1 MSPLNQPSSRSGVR
15 VGILHSQTG
24 TMTLS
29 ESPLIDAALMAIA
42 QINQAGGVLGQRIE
56 PLVVDG
62 ASDPAE
68 FERQAR
74 NLIQSERVASVFGC
88 WTSVTRKAVKPVFQ
102 ELNALLWYPLQYE
115 GLESSPNIFYT
126 GCCPNQQVEPA
137 VTWLLQNKGKRFYLL
152 GSDYVF
158 PRTANKLVVAQ
169 LKQQGGEVVGK
180 EYVDLGETDFTDII
194 ARIRDLRPDV
204 VFNTLNGDSNQAF
217 YHQYRDAG
225 ITADEIPILAVSVAE
240 AELQSIGD
248 AAVGHYAS
256 WSYFQSIDTPENN
269 RFVENF
275 QARYGANRVTS
286 DPIEAAYSQVYLW
299 KQAVEAAQSFEV
311 DRVRVAAYGQS
322 FAAPGGLLKI
332 EPNHHVWKDFYIGQ
346 IVPGGQFSIVYSSKA
361 PIKPLPWLGV
371 EELSFDKSELVI
383 DMLAQ
388 VSQGIQQA
396 WLFEQKSRQ
405 LEALTQEL
413 QHVQQ
418 ALRES
423 AIKLGNHNLALT
435 KLAKSP
441 ALHQGDLKAALKEIT
456 EASVQ
461 NIGVERASVWLYDKT
476 GTKIKCL
483 DLFEKSPNQHSEGV
497 ELAAADYPA
506 YFQALQQEQPIAA
519 DDAHTDARTQEF
531 SEFYLAPL
539 GITSMLDIPIRIKGQ
554 TAGVVCLEHV
564 GAARHWMPEDLNFVR
579 SLADLVSLAIESR
592 DRKQAE
598 LALAESQRTLL
609 TLMSN
614 IPGIAYR
621 GLNDRD
627 WTMLFISEG
636 CYNLTG
642 YPAEAFTTQ
651 KTLTYNQLIHPE
663 DREPVWNE
671 VQAALANSCSFQ
683 ITYRIIT
690 ATGELK
696 WVWEQGRGI
705 FNPDGELLHLEG
717 LITDITARLQAE
729 EALRQ
734 SEERWQL
741 AVRGSKDGIFDLNFQ
756 TGEVFFSS
764 QWKAILGYEDHE
776 ISNSNEEWRSRIHP
790 DDYER
795 VMAASKA
802 HLAQQTPYFHEEYR
816 LRCKDGSYK
825 WILDRAQAL
834 WDEIGNPLR
843 MVGSHTDI
851 TDRKQAEEALH
862 QSEGRWQLALR
873 GTGDGIFDWT
883 VTTGE
888 VFASPRLLEMLGYTE
903 QELAYSFDTWRSLV
917 HPEDIDL
924 ALAALQAHLEDK
936 TPLYTVESRM
946 RCKDGSYKWI
956 LARGQAQ
963 WDESGQPVRML
974 GSHQDISDRKQA
986 EEEVQLL
993 LTISQ
998 AISAAPD
1005 FDTALEVA
1013 LEQVCKT
1020 TGWIYGEA
1028 WIPTIDES
1036 ALVCS
1041 PRWYCQGTGIDPTVA
1056 AAIER
1061 FREYSEVLTFLPGEE
1076 IPGQIWSTQQFQWV
1090 AQLSEI
1096 EDVLLRLELATEC
1109 GLKAAFGVPIVAIE
1123 NTDQQTEEQTGYLL
1137 SSPSPVLAVL
1147 VFFTLSTRC
1156 EDKRLRELVNA
1167 LAAQLGKVLQQKK
1180 VQAEMKTL
1188 FAAMTDVVTVRDVS
1202 GRCLNV
1208 IPTNT
1213 GNFYKPPAAMIGR
1226 KLHDDLPSE
1235 QAGLIL
1241 KGILEAVSTQ
1251 KTVAIEYCLPMGGRD
1266 VWLAETISPLNEE
1279 IAILVARDISDRK
1292 QTDEALR
1299 LEQEKSERLL
1309 RNILP
1314 EEIANQLKQNQGA
1327 IAEQFNEVTIL
1338 FADLVGFT
1346 PLSARLTPIEL
1357 VNLLNEIFSTFDE
1370 LAQQLGLEK
1379 IKTIGDA
1386 YMVAAGLPIPRAD
1399 HAEAIAQMGLAMQAA
1414 VDRFQSK
1421 QGENIQ
1427 IRIGI
1432 NTGIVVAGVIGTRKF
1447 IYDLWGDAVNVA
1459 SRMESS
1465 GQPGSIQVTAAT
1477 YERLKDKYVFEKRGT
1492 IKVKGKGEMVTYWLI
1507 GSQTSTGN

>member
-1 MSPLNQPSSRSGVR
+1 MLPLNQPSSLSRVQ
-15 VGILHSQTG
+15 VGILHSQSG
-24 TMTLS
+24 TMALC

-42 QINQAGGVLGQRIE
+42 QINQAGGVLGQHIE

-62 ASDPAE
+62 ASNPAE
-68 FERQAR
+68 FARQAR
-74 NLIQSERVASVFGC
+74 RLIQSAQVTTVFGC
-88 WTSVTRKAVKPVFQ
+88 WTSATRKAVKPVFE

-126 GCCPNQQVEPA
+126 GSCPNQQVEPA
-137 VTWLLQNKGKRFYLL
+137 VTWLLQNKGKRFYLI

-158 PRTANKLVVAQ
+158 PRTANQLIAAQ
-169 LKQQGGEVVGK
+169 LKQEGGEVVSK
-180 EYVDLGETDFTDII
+180 EYVDLGETNFTNII
-194 ARIRDLRPDV
+194 AQIRSLRPDV

-217 YHQYRDAG
+217 YRQYQDAG
-225 ITADEIPILAVSVAE
+225 ITADEIPILAVSIAE
-240 AELQSIGD
+240 SELQTIGD

-256 WSYFQSIDTPENN
+256 WSYFQSIDTPENSQ
-269 RFVENF
+269 FVKNF
-275 QARYGANRVTS
+275 QARYGSNRVTS

-311 DRVRVAAYGQS
+311 ERVRVAAYGQS
-322 FAAPGGLLKI
+322 LLAPGGLIKI
-332 EPNHHVWKDFYIGQ
+332 EPNHHVWKNCYIGQ
-346 IVPGGQFSIVYSSKA
+346 ILPGGQLAIVYSSEA
-361 PIKPLPWLGV
+361 LIKPLPWIGV
-371 EELSFDKSELVI
+371 EELNFDKSELVI
-383 DMLAQ
+383 NMLAQ

-405 LEALTQEL
+405 LEALTTQL
-413 QHVQQ
+413 QSAEA

-423 AIKLGNHNLALT
+423 AIALSNHNLSLT

-441 ALHQGDLKAALKEIT
+441 ALHQGDLNAALKEIT
-456 EASVQ
+456 EASTQ
-461 NIGVERASVWLYDKT
+461 NIEIERASVWLFDKT
-476 GTKIKCL
+476 GSKLQCL
-483 DLFEKSPNQHSEGV
+483 DLFENSLSQHSEGI
-497 ELAAADYPA
+497 ELTAADYPA
-506 YFQALQQEQPIAA
+506 YFQALQQDQPIAA
-519 DDAHTDARTQEF
+519 DDAHTDPRTQEF
-531 SEFYLAPL
+531 SEFYLTPL
-539 GITSMLDIPIRIKGQ
+539 GITSILDIPIRLKGQ
-554 TAGVVCLEHV
+554 TAGVICLEHV
-564 GAARHWMPEDLNFVR
+564 GATRNWMPEDLNFAR
-579 SLADLVSLAIESR
+579 SLADLVSLAIEAR

-621 GLNDRD
+621 CLNDRD

-636 CYNLTG
+636 CYNLTR

-651 KTLTYNQLIHPE
+651 KTVIYNQLIHPE
-663 DREPVWNE
+663 DRERVWNE
-671 VQAALANSCSFQ
+671 VQAALEDDRSFE
-683 ITYRIIT
+683 ITYRITT

-696 WVWEQGRGI
+696 WVWEQGQGI
-705 FNPDGELLHLEG
+705 FNSDGELLYLEG
-717 LITDITARLQAE
+717 LITDITARIQAE
-729 EALRQ
+729 EALRH
-734 SEERWQL
+734 SEE
-741 AVRGSKDGIFDLNFQ
+741 
-756 TGEVFFSS
+756 
-764 QWKAILGYEDHE
+764 
-776 ISNSNEEWRSRIHP
+776 
-790 DDYER
+790 
-795 VMAASKA
+795 
-802 HLAQQTPYFHEEYR
+802 
-816 LRCKDGSYK
+816 
-825 WILDRAQAL
+825 
-834 WDEIGNPLR
+834 
-843 MVGSHTDI
+843 
-851 TDRKQAEEALH
+851 
-862 QSEGRWQLALR
+862 RWQLALR
-873 GTGDGIFDWT
+873 GTGDGIFDWNI
-883 VTTGE
+883 TTGE
-888 VFASPRLLEMLGYTE
+888 IFASARLLEMLGYAE
-903 QELAYSFDTWRSLV
+903 HELDYSFNTWRHLV

-924 ALAALQAHLEDK
+924 TQAALQSHLEGK
-936 TPLYTVESRM
+936 TPLYSAEYRLH
-946 RCKDGSYKWI
+946 CKDGSYKWI

-963 WDESGQPVRML
+963 WDKSGQSVRML
-974 GSHQDISDRKQA
+974 GSHQDISNRKQV

-1013 LEQVCKT
+1013 LEQVCQT
-1020 TGWIYGEA
+1020 TRWIYGEA

-1041 PRWYCQGTGIDPTVA
+1041 TRWYCQSTGIDSTVV

-1061 FREYSEVLTFLPGEE
+1061 FRAYSEVLTFLPGEE
-1076 IPGQIWSTQQFQWV
+1076 IPGRIWSTRQFQWI
-1090 AQLSEI
+1090 AELSEV

-1109 GLKAAFGVPIVAIE
+1109 GLKAGFGVPIVAMG
-1123 NTDQQTEEQTGYLL
+1123 NTDQETEEQSGYLL

-1147 VFFTLSTRC
+1147 VFFTLSTRS
-1156 EDKRLRELVNA
+1156 EDKRLRDLVNA

-1202 GRCLNV
+1202 GQCLNV

-1213 GNFYKPPAAMIGR
+1213 ENFYKPPSAMIGR

-1235 QAGLIL
+1235 QADLIL

-1251 KTVAIEYCLPMGGRD
+1251 KTVAIEYCLPIGGRD

-1292 QTDEALR
+1292 LAEEALR
-1299 LEQEKSERLL
+1299 LEQEKSEWLL

-1314 EEIANQLKQNQGA
+1314 EAIANQLKQNQGA
-1327 IAEQFNEVTIL
+1327 LGEHGAALAEQFNEVTIL

-1357 VNLLNEIFSTFDE
+1357 VNLLNQIFSTFDE

-1399 HAEAIAQMGLAMQAA
+1399 HAEAIAEMGLAMQAA
-1414 VDRFQSK
+1414 IVRFQSE

-1432 NTGIVVAGVIGTRKF
+1432 NTGVVVAGVIGTKKF

-1465 GQPGSIQVTAAT
+1465 GEPGNIQVTTAT
-1477 YERLKDKYVFEKRGT
+1477 YERLKNQYVFQKRGS
-1492 IKVKGKGEMVTYWLI
+1492 IEVKGKGEMVTYWLI
-1507 GSQTSTGN
+1507 GSH